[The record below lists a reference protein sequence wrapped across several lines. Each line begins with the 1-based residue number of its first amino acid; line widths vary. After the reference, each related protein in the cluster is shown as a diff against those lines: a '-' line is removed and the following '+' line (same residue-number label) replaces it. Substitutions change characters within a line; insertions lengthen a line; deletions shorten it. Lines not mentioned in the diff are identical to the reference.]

1 LDCHFRPGEEISV
14 NLTFSAEELA
24 FREEVREFVDAHL
37 PQETR
42 TKMRGGGK
50 LEKDDYYR
58 WHRAL
63 FERGWAAPG
72 WPKEFGGTGWD
83 PIRNHIFLEES
94 ALRWAPRM
102 LPFGLNMVAPVIIEF
117 GNDAQRAR
125 FLPKILSG
133 EEFWCQGYSEPGAGS
148 DLASL
153 STKAERNGD
162 RYVIDGTKTWITAA
176 QWADWIFV
184 LARTDASAKKQ
195 EGISFILVDMRT
207 PGVTVRP
214 IVTIDGGAEI
224 NEVHFE
230 RVEVPVSNRVG
241 EEGAGWTYAKFLLEH
256 ERTGTA
262 GIAGCR
268 TFLELIG
275 ELLEREKIRDRRVDD
290 RIAEIDIE
298 LTALAFTELRVLA
311 AESAGKR
318 PGPESS
324 ILKLRGTEIQ
334 QSLTELMLDIGGPY
348 FEPPLARAYL
358 NFRKASIYAG
368 SNEIQK
374 NIIAKRILKV

>member
-1 LDCHFRPGEEISV
+1 
-14 NLTFSAEELA
+14 
-24 FREEVREFVDAHL
+24 
-37 PQETR
+37 
-42 TKMRGGGK
+42 MR
-50 LEKDDYYR
+50 
-58 WHRAL
+58 A
-63 FERGWAAPG
+63 
-72 WPKEFGGTGWD
+72 
-83 PIRNHIFLEES
+83 
-94 ALRWAPRM
+94 
-102 LPFGLNMVAPVIIEF
+102 
-117 GNDAQRAR
+117 
-125 FLPKILSG
+125 
-133 EEFWCQGYSEPGAGS
+133 
-148 DLASL
+148 
-153 STKAERNGD
+153 
-162 RYVIDGTKTWITAA
+162 
-176 QWADWIFV
+176 
-184 LARTDASAKKQ
+184 
-195 EGISFILVDMRT
+195 

-214 IVTIDGGAEI
+214 IVTIDGGSEI

-230 RVEVPVSNRVG
+230 NVEVPVSNRVG
-241 EEGAGWTYAKFLLEH
+241 DEGAGWTYAKFLLEH

-268 TFLELIG
+268 TFIELIG
-275 ELLEREKIRDRRVDD
+275 ELREREKIDDRRIDE

-334 QSLTELMLDIGGPY
+334 QALTELLLDLGGPY
-348 FEPPLARAYL
+348 FEAPLTRSYY

>member
-1 LDCHFRPGEEISV
+1 MD
-14 NLTFSAEELA
+14 LTFTPRERA
-24 FREEVREFVDAHL
+24 FREEVGEFVTTHL
-37 PQETR
+37 PAEIRQ
-42 TKMRGGGK
+42 KVKAGDH
-50 LEKDDYYR
+50 LAKDDYYC
-58 WHRAL
+58 WHRIQ
-63 FERGWAAPG
+63 FERGWAAPS
-72 WPKEFGGTGWD
+72 WPAAYGGTGWD
-83 PIRNHIFLEES
+83 AIRQHIFSEEC
-94 ALRWAPRM
+94 AYGWAPRM
-102 LPFGLNMVAPVIIEF
+102 LPFGLNMVAPVLMEF
-117 GNDAQRAR
+117 GNDAQRER

-133 EEFWCQGYSEPGAGS
+133 EEFWCQGYSEPGSGS

-162 RYVIDGTKTWITAA
+162 SYVINGTKTWITAA

-184 LARTDASAKKQ
+184 LARTDPNARKQ
-195 EGISFILVDMRT
+195 EGISFILVDMQS

-214 IVTIDGGAEI
+214 IATIDGGHEI
-224 NEVHFE
+224 NEVHFDC
-230 RVEVPVSNRVG
+230 VVVPFENRVG
-241 EEGAGWTYAKFLLEH
+241 REGEGWTYAKFLLEH

-262 GIAGCR
+262 AIAICR
-268 TFLELIG
+268 QMLELLG
-275 ELLEREKIRDRRVDD
+275 ELRERDGACADRLDE
-290 RIAEIDIE
+290 RIAEIDAE

-334 QSLTELMLDIGGPY
+334 QAITELALDVTGPY
-348 FEPPLARAYL
+348 ADTTVTRRYYNL
-358 NFRKASIYAG
+358 RKASIYAG

>member
-1 LDCHFRPGEEISV
+1 MD
-14 NLTFSAEELA
+14 LTYSAAERA
-24 FREEVREFVDAHL
+24 FRAEVRDFIATRL
-37 PQETR
+37 PADIRE
-42 TKMRGGGK
+42 KVRGALP
-50 LEKDDYYR
+50 LEKDDYAR
-58 WHRAL
+58 WHRML

-72 WPKEFGGTGWD
+72 WPAAYGGTGWNA
-83 PIRNHIFLEES
+83 IERHIFLEEI
-94 ALRWAPRM
+94 AAGWAPRM

-117 GNDAQRAR
+117 GNDAQRVR
-125 FLPKILSG
+125 FLPPILSG

-153 STKAERNGD
+153 TTKAQRRGD
-162 RYVIDGTKTWITAA
+162 TYVIEGTKTWITAA

-184 LARTDASAKKQ
+184 LARTDPGAKKQ
-195 EGISFILVDMRT
+195 EGISFILVDMRS

-214 IVTIDGGAEI
+214 IVTIDGGTEI
-224 NEVHFE
+224 NEVHFDN
-230 RVEVPVSNRVG
+230 VEVPVANRVG
-241 EEGAGWTYAKFLLEH
+241 DEGAGWTYAKFLLEH

-262 GIAGCR
+262 GISACR
-268 TFLELIG
+268 QILEQID
-275 ELLEREKIRDRRVDD
+275 ELRERESLTDRRLSE

-311 AESAGKR
+311 AESAGTR

-334 QSLTELMLDIGGPY
+334 QALTELLLDAGGPY
-348 FEPPLARAYL
+348 ASASNTRRYY

>member
-1 LDCHFRPGEEISV
+1 MD
-14 NLTFSAEELA
+14 LA
-24 FREEVREFVDAHL
+24 FSTQERAFRDEVREFIATQLPEDIRRKVQAGDHL
-37 PQETR
+37 V
-42 TKMRGGGK
+42 
-50 LEKDDYYR
+50 KDDYFR
-58 WHRAL
+58 WHRIL
-63 FERGWAAPG
+63 HERGWVAPG
-72 WPKEFGGTGWD
+72 WPVELGGTDWT
-83 PIRNHIFLEES
+83 PVQRHIFYEEF
-94 ALRWAPRM
+94 AYGWAPRL

-125 FLPKILSG
+125 YLPKIHSG

-153 STKAERNGD
+153 STRAVLRQAQDDSGRD
-162 RYVIDGTKTWITAA
+162 VYVVNGTKTWITAA

-184 LARTDASAKKQ
+184 LARTDPAAKKQ
-195 EGISFILVDMRT
+195 EGISFILVDMRS

-214 IVTIDGGAEI
+214 IETIDGGKEI
-224 NEVHFE
+224 NEVYLE
-230 RVEVPVSNRVG
+230 NVEVPVENRVG
-241 EEGAGWTYAKFLLEH
+241 DEGAGWTYAKFLLEH

-268 TFLELIG
+268 QQLETLH
-275 ELLEREKIRDRRVDD
+275 ELLERESIDDRRLNEK
-290 RIAEIDIE
+290 IAQVEIE
-298 LTALAFTELRVLA
+298 LEALAFTELRTLA

-324 ILKLRGTEIQ
+324 ILKIKGTEIQ
-334 QSLTELMLDIGGPY
+334 QAISELALDALGPY
-348 FEPPLARAYL
+348 AERHLAPKYF
-358 NFRKASIYAG
+358 NYRKTSIYAG

>member
-1 LDCHFRPGEEISV
+1 MDLQYSQ
-14 NLTFSAEELA
+14 
-24 FREEVREFVDAHL
+24 REREFRDDVRAFIASHL
-37 PQETR
+37 PDDIRRKVQTLEP
-42 TKMRGGGK
+42 
-50 LEKDDYYR
+50 LEKSDYYR
-58 WHRAL
+58 WHRIL
-63 FERGWAAPG
+63 FERGWASPG
-72 WPKEFGGTGWD
+72 WPQAYGGTGWNA
-83 PIRNHIFLEES
+83 IEQHIFLEEI
-94 ALRWAPRM
+94 AAGWAPRM
-102 LPFGLNMVAPVIIEF
+102 LPFGLNMVGPVIIEF

-125 FLPKILSG
+125 YLPKILSG

-153 STKAERNGD
+153 STKAERHGD
-162 RYVIDGTKTWITAA
+162 RYVIEGTKTWITAA

-184 LARTDASAKKQ
+184 LARTDPNAKKQ
-195 EGISFILVDMRT
+195 EGISFILVDMHA

-214 IVTIDGGAEI
+214 IVTIDGGREI
-224 NEVHFE
+224 NEVHFD
-230 RVEVPVSNRVG
+230 RVEVPVENRVG
-241 EEGAGWTYAKFLLEH
+241 DEGAGWTYAKFLLEH

-262 GIAGCR
+262 GISACR
-268 TFLELIG
+268 QIIEQI
-275 ELLEREKIRDRRVDD
+275 EEMREREQIDDRRFDE
-290 RIAEIDIE
+290 RLAEIDVE

-334 QSLTELMLDIGGPY
+334 QALTELLLDSSGPY
-348 FEPPLARAYL
+348 VSGANTRRYY
-358 NFRKASIYAG
+358 NYRKASIYAG